1 METIAL
7 YNNMIFEII
16 NSKKLVFGTQMPRN
30 FIVRELDLRF
40 IQIFDGDER
49 IFVSTFKH
57 KYPNHSIQIF
67 KNSKKPLLKTNRD
80 FIEKCLNSNDPIWI
94 EVKST
99 LREYKISKLF
109 K

>member
-16 NSKKLVFGTQMPRN
+16 NSKKLVFGTYTSRN
-30 FIVRELDLRF
+30 NLKF